1 MLHSYSFKNFLSFNA
16 ETEVSFRLTKAV
28 PESHLSAECPTGQ
41 RLTKV
46 IAVIGPNGSGK
57 TNLLKPLSFLGWF
70 IRYSFQSDPK
80 EKIPID
86 PHFFNENSPI
96 EFSVEFDGEG
106 KLWRYELV
114 LTPERVLSE
123 SLHVKTSHLFSYIF
137 VREWM
142 SDSQSYRIKQQNFD
156 FNQREAEKVR
166 ENASLISTAAQY
178 QVPLASRFA
187 SLIFVTNVS
196 YSGRRHSDMKD
207 VMSAARFFSEN
218 ESARERVSD
227 LLSTWD
233 FGLSEVRVKML
244 EVANEKGEVQK
255 VPVPFGVHRHGERE
269 KELLFIQESSGTQ
282 SAYVLLRNLLP
293 ALESGGLVAIDEL
306 EADLHPH
313 MLMPI
318 LDLFFSPATNPRN
331 AQIIFT
337 CHSVEVLNLLHKS
350 QVMLVQKNE
359 TCCSEAWRLDSVRG
373 VRNDDNLYA
382 KYMAGAYDAIPNV

>member
-1 MLHSYSFKNFLSFNA
+1 MLHSYSFKNFLSFKNEA
-16 ETEVSFRLTKAV
+16 EVSFRLTKHA
-28 PESHLSAECPTGQ
+28 PDSHLSAKCQTEQ
-41 RLTKV
+41 HLTKA

-70 IRYSFQSDPK
+70 IRHSFQSDPK
-80 EKIPID
+80 AKIPVD
-86 PHFFNENSPI
+86 PHFFSENSAS
-96 EFSVEFDGEG
+96 EFSIEFDGDG
-106 KLWRYELV
+106 KLWRYDLV

-123 SLHVKTSHLFSYIF
+123 SLHVKTSHLFSYVF

-142 SDSQSYRIKQQNFD
+142 SDSQNYRIKQQNFG
-156 FNQREAEKVR
+156 FNPREAEKVR

-187 SLIFVTNVS
+187 SMNFVTNVG
-196 YSGRRHSDMKD
+196 YSGRRHLDEND
-207 VMSAARFFSEN
+207 VMFATRLFSEN
-218 ESARERVSD
+218 ESVRERVSRLLCAWD
-227 LLSTWD
+227 L
-233 FGLSEVRVKML
+233 GLSEVRVKVL
-244 EVANEKGEVQK
+244 ELPNEKGEVQK

-269 KELLFIQESSGTQ
+269 AELLLLQESSGTQ
-282 SAYVLLRNLLP
+282 SAFVLLSKLLP
-293 ALESGGLVAIDEL
+293 VLASGGLAAIDEF

-318 LDLFFSPATNPRN
+318 LDLFFSPETNPHH

-350 QVMLVQKNE
+350 QVMLVQKDE
-359 TCCSEAWRLDSVRG
+359 TCSSETWRLDSVQG

-382 KYMAGAYDAIPNV
+382 KYMAGAYGAIPNV